1 MLPVVVPEDF
11 LQELFDTIEA
21 DSEAKVRVDVPSQ
34 RVTNLTTGRQES
46 FELNAYKKYCLM
58 NALDDIDYL
67 LENQDKIIAY
77 ENKR

>member
-1 MLPVVVPEDF
+1 M
-11 LQELFDTIEA
+11 
-21 DSEAKVRVDVPSQ
+21 RVDVQSQ
-34 RVTNLTTGRQES
+34 RVTNLTTGQTVS